1 MHQGPL
7 KQAVFQPS
15 SPDPTGGGGDDL
27 WLLRGIRAFC
37 YSDTS
42 LYIRDH
48 AQLFTSCIFIYHRST
63 SDFVPS
69 QSSNMQSK

>member
-15 SPDPTGGGGDDL
+15 SPDPTGGGGGDL

-37 YSDTS
+37 SSDTS
-42 LYIRDH
+42 LYIGDH
-48 AQLFTSCIFIYHRST
+48 AQHIYSAPAVLLSPT
-63 SDFVPS
+63 DLP
-69 QSSNMQSK
+69 